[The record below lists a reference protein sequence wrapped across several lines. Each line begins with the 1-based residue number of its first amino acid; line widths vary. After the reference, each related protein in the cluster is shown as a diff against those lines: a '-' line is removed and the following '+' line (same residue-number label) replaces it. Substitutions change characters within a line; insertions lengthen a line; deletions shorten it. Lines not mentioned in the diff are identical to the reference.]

1 MNSTALGAG
10 AEKAQEIIFIS
21 EAHEKF
27 YYEKLKEVRY
37 QDVYHKALCY
47 CLGISDDTR
56 RNANRIYDFKTGCVK
71 TECLHEGWQTSGS
84 VKVVR
89 MAFNLYC
96 NGTPSVDDYKDAEEQ
111 ISECRQYTL
120 NNIPGELIKLR
131 DSDRTDSW
139 INSFSSSEKT
149 KLGDYQ
155 NLYSFITAFDI
166 TKDEAETAL
175 APYINGG
182 MMTSEQVDILFSGSE
197 EAVTNEFASEYSVV
211 VGENAYCPNWLYINT
226 IDDYTAAGINAE
238 AVKEKAPLY
247 SDFAFSNEARKAF
260 SEKLSEFI
268 GEDVVI
274 EPITSEEKDT
284 ETDVIFDA
292 VEEDMPDDE
301 AEEIIEE

>member
-1 MNSTALGAG
+1 MTKN
-10 AEKAQEIIFIS
+10 
-21 EAHEKF
+21 
-27 YYEKLKEVRY
+27 
-37 QDVYHKALCY
+37 KALIIAAVLAAAMFTACGDNSVPSETSAVSETAS
-47 CLGISDDTR
+47 LVSVTSEE
-56 RNANRIYDFKTGCVK
+56 
-71 TECLHEGWQTSGS
+71 TEAVQSETS
-84 VKVVR
+84 
-89 MAFNLYC
+89 
-96 NGTPSVDDYKDAEEQ
+96 AEESTSALNNIEMPQ
-111 ISECRQYTL
+111 PFETQSDGDINDGFYLPFNNTL
-120 NNIPGELIKLR
+120 NNIPGELMKLR
-131 DSDRTDSW
+131 DSDKTDSW

-226 IDDYTAAGINAE
+226 IDDYIAAGINAE

-247 SDFAFSNEARKAF
+247 SDFAFSEEARKAF

-292 VEEDMPDDE
+292 VEEDTPDDE

>member
-1 MNSTALGAG
+1 MSKKLIITAVLAAAMLTACGESTEQNGNANSAESTAAT
-10 AEKAQEIIFIS
+10 ESQNES
-21 EAHEKF
+21 EASESTFSETAAEEETSHTAE
-27 YYEKLKEVRY
+27 
-37 QDVYHKALCY
+37 ALPE
-47 CLGISDDTR
+47 
-56 RNANRIYDFKTGCVK
+56 AEMPEPFE
-71 TECLHEGWQTSGS
+71 TECDDDSRDGFYLP
-84 VKVVR
+84 
-89 MAFNLYC
+89 FN
-96 NGTPSVDDYKDAEEQ
+96 S
-111 ISECRQYTL
+111 TL
-120 NNIPGELIKLR
+120 NNIPIELMKLR
-131 DSDRTDSW
+131 DSDKVDSW
-139 INSFSSSEKT
+139 LNSFSSSEKT

-238 AVKEKAPLY
+238 AVKKKAPLY
-247 SDFAFSNEARKAF
+247 SDFAFSEEARKAF

-274 EPITSEEKDT
+274 EPITSEEKDA
-284 ETDVIFDA
+284 ETDVIFDVA
-292 VEEDMPDDE
+292 EEDTFDDE
-301 AEEIIEE
+301 AEDIIEE

>member
-1 MNSTALGAG
+1 MTKN
-10 AEKAQEIIFIS
+10 
-21 EAHEKF
+21 
-27 YYEKLKEVRY
+27 
-37 QDVYHKALCY
+37 KALIIAAVLAAAMFTAC
-47 CLGISDDTR
+47 GENSAPNETSDVSET
-56 RNANRIYDFKTGCVK
+56 ASLVSVTSEE
-71 TECLHEGWQTSGS
+71 TEAVQSETS
-84 VKVVR
+84 
-89 MAFNLYC
+89 
-96 NGTPSVDDYKDAEEQ
+96 AEESTSALNNIEMPQ
-111 ISECRQYTL
+111 PFETQSDGDINDGFYLPFNNTL
-120 NNIPGELIKLR
+120 NNIPGELMKLR
-131 DSDRTDSW
+131 DSDKTDSW

-226 IDDYTAAGINAE
+226 IDDYIAAGINAE
-238 AVKEKAPLY
+238 VVKEKAPLY
-247 SDFAFSNEARKAF
+247 SDFAFSEEARKAF

-292 VEEDMPDDE
+292 VEEDTPDDE

>member
-1 MNSTALGAG
+1 MSKKIIITAVLAAAMLTACG
-10 AEKAQEIIFIS
+10 E
-21 EAHEKF
+21 
-27 YYEKLKEVRY
+27 
-37 QDVYHKALCY
+37 
-47 CLGISDDTR
+47 
-56 RNANRIYDFKTGCVK
+56 NANTAEITSAAASQNETEASESVTSETSAEEETSFTVEAEMPEPFE
-71 TECLHEGWQTSGS
+71 TECDDDSRDGFYLP
-84 VKVVR
+84 
-89 MAFNLYC
+89 FN
-96 NGTPSVDDYKDAEEQ
+96 N
-111 ISECRQYTL
+111 TL
-120 NNIPGELIKLR
+120 NNIPGELMKLR
-131 DSDRTDSW
+131 DSDKTDSW

-149 KLGDYQ
+149 TLGDYQ

-247 SDFAFSNEARKAF
+247 SDFAFSEEARKAF

-292 VEEDMPDDE
+292 VEEDTPDDE